1 MEGWGFDFTTQFWA
15 ISKSI
20 YAKAGRMSKQVTE
33 ENGDDITAGVLIGVN
48 SSTRN
53 ESESKASPEV
63 SRKRENDV
71 CTIATKTSL
80 PGKNQGV
87 PSLEV

>member
-1 MEGWGFDFTTQFWA
+1 MDGWGFGFTTQLFA

-33 ENGDDITAGVLIGVN
+33 ENGNDTTAGVLIVVY
-48 SSTRN
+48 SYSRN

-63 SRKRENDV
+63 SQKRGNDV
-71 CTIATKTSL
+71 LTIANKTSL